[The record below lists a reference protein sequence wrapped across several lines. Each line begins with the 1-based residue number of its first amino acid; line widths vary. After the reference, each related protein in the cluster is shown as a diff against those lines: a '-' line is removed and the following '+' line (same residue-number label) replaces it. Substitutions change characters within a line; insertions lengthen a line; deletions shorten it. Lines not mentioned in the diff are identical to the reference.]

1 MQETGRYKIK
11 LSALLYHQWFFLI
24 NWTIAAE
31 FYATSFI
38 LWCFSFFGSYL
49 IACPIFSPKF
59 PVKRI
64 QLVSFFSNDNSAQII
79 LNWLFCWNFCTV
91 GTRFCWWWQWTF
103 LFCHF
108 SFYSQSLH
116 GNSSISAASYMGKKI
131 EVSQN
136 SWEQHYCGIVIMDWF
151 AFLFPKSK

>member
-38 LWCFSFFGSYL
+38 LRCFSFFGSYL

-116 GNSSISAASYMGKKI
+116 GNSSISAVHGQKNWSIPKFLKTTLLWYSYHGLICILVSKI
-131 EVSQN
+131 
-136 SWEQHYCGIVIMDWF
+136 
-151 AFLFPKSK
+151 